1 MKVIIDMNLTPKWVQ
16 FFEQQG
22 WHAVHWRTIGE
33 PRDSDRTI
41 MDWAREHG
49 YVVFTQDL
57 DFGTLLA
64 TTHVQYPSVIQIR
77 IKNALPHN
85 LGPWLAEILH
95 QREATLESGALL
107 VVTKDRVRVRRLPFP
122 GGL

>member
-57 DFGTLLA
+57 DFGTLLER
-64 TTHVQYPSVIQIR
+64 PMCNIR
-77 IKNALPHN
+77 A
-85 LGPWLAEILH
+85 
-95 QREATLESGALL
+95 
-107 VVTKDRVRVRRLPFP
+107 
-122 GGL
+122 